1 MTETVMEHLMA
12 KLCFGEKNGDPD
24 VMCYEDQFLAGL
36 NKFQGLFTDDV
47 DSRAS
52 NGATVL
58 TMLPSLHRQS
68 SINIYVGEGSIEK
81 GLLARKSLLNATA
94 TISGRT
100 LLRLAKEVLCN
111 CKKMMALVM
120 ARDSPYKDGCFPS
133 GTNWDDYAKW
143 CLVAFHKSEISGG
156 VYRADSASTM
166 TSSTIC
172 TSNDRQQKDPAV
184 PVDAGQHDVL
194 AENEGAGR
202 ASERLNLDGDEQVE
216 FTDGG
221 AVPVGYFF
229 KGFLAWSLWGLIP
242 VVESST
248 TTMKSTLF
256 GDTKVD
262 TSFGKRMSR
271 LKRAASSVDVDEEGP
286 STRHQKKAS
295 TGKNSSMVV
304 SSEAGDD
311 TANSNEKQLTDLLAK
326 SLALLERQALE
337 KERQKNNFLKE
348 RILRDKLSALS
359 RKQNVL
365 SQRYSAML
373 NRQPVDNMALQ
384 AIEKIQ
390 DDLESQVGDLEVEL
404 TILQDAEVQRRSQA
418 IASHDN
424 DRAVSRSS
432 SSSIL
437 VDDHAASTLTMLGA
451 RDFMSMSPLTTATHT
466 GGTPTETNR
475 NDEDTN
481 RTNDDEEAQNSNKCI
496 ECKSVPTDHRCR
508 KCTQRVC
515 SACCNTK
522 RQLEMVWWCEMCFNK
537 ESPESKAIIR
547 AGDYCSD

>member
-1 MTETVMEHLMA
+1 MASHSILTQDALSLNKRQDRTRRADTNVTKKLLAEFQGLIAFACYDSPSISQGGTSMTETVMEHLMA

-24 VMCYEDQFLAGL
+24 VMCYEDQFLGGL

-58 TMLPSLHRQS
+58 TMLSSLHRQS

-120 ARDSPYKDGCFPS
+120 ARDLPYKDGCFPS

-143 CLVAFHKSEISGG
+143 CLIAFHKSEISGG

-194 AENEGAGR
+194 ASTLAENEGGR

-221 AVPVGYFF
+221 AVPVGYYF

-271 LKRAASSVDVDEEGP
+271 LKRAASSVDVDEEGT

-295 TGKNSSMVV
+295 TG
-304 SSEAGDD
+304 
-311 TANSNEKQLTDLLAK
+311 
-326 SLALLERQALE
+326 
-337 KERQKNNFLKE
+337 
-348 RILRDKLSALS
+348 
-359 RKQNVL
+359 
-365 SQRYSAML
+365 
-373 NRQPVDNMALQ
+373 
-384 AIEKIQ
+384 
-390 DDLESQVGDLEVEL
+390 
-404 TILQDAEVQRRSQA
+404 
-418 IASHDN
+418 
-424 DRAVSRSS
+424 
-432 SSSIL
+432 
-437 VDDHAASTLTMLGA
+437 
-451 RDFMSMSPLTTATHT
+451 
-466 GGTPTETNR
+466 
-475 NDEDTN
+475 
-481 RTNDDEEAQNSNKCI
+481 
-496 ECKSVPTDHRCR
+496 
-508 KCTQRVC
+508 
-515 SACCNTK
+515 
-522 RQLEMVWWCEMCFNK
+522 
-537 ESPESKAIIR
+537 
-547 AGDYCSD
+547 

>member
-1 MTETVMEHLMA
+1 
-12 KLCFGEKNGDPD
+12 
-24 VMCYEDQFLAGL
+24 
-36 NKFQGLFTDDV
+36 
-47 DSRAS
+47 
-52 NGATVL
+52 
-58 TMLPSLHRQS
+58 
-68 SINIYVGEGSIEK
+68 
-81 GLLARKSLLNATA
+81 
-94 TISGRT
+94 
-100 LLRLAKEVLCN
+100 
-111 CKKMMALVM
+111 
-120 ARDSPYKDGCFPS
+120 
-133 GTNWDDYAKW
+133 
-143 CLVAFHKSEISGG
+143 
-156 VYRADSASTM
+156 
-166 TSSTIC
+166 
-172 TSNDRQQKDPAV
+172 
-184 PVDAGQHDVL
+184 
-194 AENEGAGR
+194 
-202 ASERLNLDGDEQVE
+202 
-216 FTDGG
+216 
-221 AVPVGYFF
+221 
-229 KGFLAWSLWGLIP
+229 
-242 VVESST
+242 
-248 TTMKSTLF
+248 
-256 GDTKVD
+256 
-262 TSFGKRMSR
+262 MSR

-437 VDDHAASTLTMLGA
+437 VDHTASTLTMLGA

-475 NDEDTN
+475 NDEEQTN
-481 RTNDDEEAQNSNKCI
+481 RNDDEEAQNSNKCI
-496 ECKSVPTDHRCR
+496 ECMSVPTDHRCR

-522 RQLEMVWWCEMCFNK
+522 RQLEMVWWCEMCFDK